1 MIELY
6 QKENCPF
13 CKKVRDVLNDLNLD
27 FICRIS
33 KDGTPQRE
41 MMLKLGGQPMVPFL
55 VDQSNGVMMYESGDI
70 VEYLQTTYGKSS
82 QSGKQCCGG
91 NCMCKNGSATATD
104 APKVCPVE

>member
-13 CKKVRDVLNDLNLD
+13 CKKVRDTLNDLNLD

-41 MMLKLGGQPMVPFL
+41 MMLKLGGKAMVPFL
-55 VDQSNGVMMYESGDI
+55 VDQERGIMMYESGDI
-70 VEYLQTTYGKSS
+70 IEYLQAQYGAEASYKKS
-82 QSGKQCCGG
+82 CCGG
-91 NCMCKNGSATATD
+91 NCKCQNMDTSSDT
-104 APKVCPVE
+104 PKVCPVE